1 MILNY
6 AKPQKEPRDILNDI
20 VQLRNAFEKIEQEWE
35 FFLEKAQLSMSI
47 SELYQFTNKKEELF
61 ELIINAL
68 DNFNTAKCTEDL
80 NQAIYLSSQIQKK
93 MSEA

>member
-80 NQAIYLSSQIQKK
+80 NKAIYLSSQIQKK